1 MSFRVLHGLVALL
14 ASAPLAAG
22 QIMNGPEPPRVEWEQ
37 RLGSQLPL
45 ATPLVDHQG
54 RAITLGECFGERP
67 VLLALV
73 YYECP
78 MLCDMVFEGLLSSL
92 RALDFQPG
100 TDFDLVAVSIDP
112 DEGPALAAGKRV
124 SVLENYGIPTDDPR
138 ARGLHFLTGQEP
150 AVRGIA
156 DAAGFVYTYV
166 PQTDEWAHPAG
177 ITLATRG
184 GEVSRV
190 LFGVEFAARDL
201 RFALIEASEGRIGS
215 PLDQALLR
223 CFHYDPTR
231 GKYGFAILA
240 TVRLLGLATLGVLGT
255 IIGLWL
261 WRERRGR
268 RSRLAGQE
276 S

>member
-1 MSFRVLHGLVALL
+1 VGVLHTSLALL
-14 ASAPLAAG
+14 ALAPLAGA

-37 RLGSQLPL
+37 RLGNTLPL
-45 ATPLVDHQG
+45 ATPLVDHEGQ
-54 RAITLGECFGERP
+54 ATTLGACFGERP

-78 MLCDMVFEGLLSSL
+78 MLCDLVFEGLLTSL
-92 RALDFQPG
+92 RALEFQPG

-112 DEGPALAAGKRV
+112 AEGPELAAGKRA
-124 SVLENYGIPTDDPR
+124 SVLEDYGIAPGDAR
-138 ARGLHFLTGQEP
+138 ARGLHFLTGQE
-150 AVRGIA
+150 ADVHAIA
-156 DAAGFVYTYV
+156 DAVGFVYTYV
-166 PQTDEWAHPAG
+166 PETDEWAHPAG

-223 CFHYDPTR
+223 CFHYDPLR
-231 GKYGFAILA
+231 GKYGFAVMT
-240 TVRLLGLATLGVLGT
+240 TVRTLGVVTLLVLGSFVW
-255 IIGLWL
+255 LWL
-261 WRERRGR
+261 RRERRARPQPAGT
-268 RSRLAGQE
+268 RS
-276 S
+276 

>member
-1 MSFRVLHGLVALL
+1 MRARALQLLAALL
-14 ASAPLAAG
+14 ATAPLAAA

-45 ATPLVDHQG
+45 ATPLVDHEG
-54 RAITLGECFGERP
+54 HAITLGECFGERP

-78 MLCDMVFEGLLSSL
+78 MLCDLVFEGLLSSL
-92 RALDFQPG
+92 RTLDFQPG
-100 TDFDLVAVSIDP
+100 ADFDLVAVSIDP

-124 SVLENYGIPTDDPR
+124 SVLKDYGIPADDPR
-138 ARGLHFLTGQEP
+138 ARGLHFLTGQES

-156 DAAGFVYTYV
+156 DAVGFVYTYV
-166 PQTDEWAHPAG
+166 PETDEWAHPAG
-177 ITLATRG
+177 ITLATRDG
-184 GEVSRV
+184 AVSRV

-201 RFALIEASEGRIGS
+201 RFAMIEASDGRIGS

-240 TVRLLGLATLGVLGT
+240 TIRILGLATLTVLGSF
-255 IIGLWL
+255 IGLWL
-261 WRERRGR
+261 WRERRNR